1 MVDRKESQGRGRW
14 HEETSLK
21 TEVESSPTCPW
32 VLMSVEKSVIYKLSS
47 KMDLSDF
54 TTVNRCSNQGWFY
67 LLFKVL
73 LPFFI
78 IENILD
84 SNKEEKHS
92 PTIKSPTCKGFHLLI
107 YLIFICIFFLFFI
120 LFIYFFFH
128 FFFFVCLIVNSHN
141 RKIWGP
147 KMEPELFLSL
157 ALDDVDFNLQS
168 LGWSVLVVIELCCAT
183 DECGCFGAN
192 LRVWIME
199 MRGQKVQG

>member
-54 TTVNRCSNQGWFY
+54 TTVNRCNNQGWFY

-92 PTIKSPTCKGFHLLI
+92 PTIKSPTCKGFDLLI
-107 YLIFICIFFLFFI
+107 YFFLIFY
-120 LFIYFFFH
+120 FIYLFFFH
-128 FFFFVCLIVNSHN
+128 FFF
-141 RKIWGP
+141 
-147 KMEPELFLSL
+147 LSYCQ
-157 ALDDVDFNLQS
+157 FS
-168 LGWSVLVVIELCCAT
+168 
-183 DECGCFGAN
+183 
-192 LRVWIME
+192 
-199 MRGQKVQG
+199 